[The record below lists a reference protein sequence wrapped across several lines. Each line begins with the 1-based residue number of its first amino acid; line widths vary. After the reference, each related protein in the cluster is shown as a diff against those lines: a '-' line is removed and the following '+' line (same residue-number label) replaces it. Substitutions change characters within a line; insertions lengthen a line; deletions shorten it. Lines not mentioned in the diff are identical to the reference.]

1 MTLLEFLN
9 RRTDGKMPFNPD
21 PSKQA
26 QEVLF
31 SKKATKIN
39 HTNIILM
46 VTRYKIVP
54 INSTLV

>member
-1 MTLLEFLN
+1 MALPEFLN
-9 RRTDGKMPFNPD
+9 RHKDGKMLFNRD
-21 PSKQA
+21 LSKQA

-46 VTRYKIVP
+46 VTQCKIVP